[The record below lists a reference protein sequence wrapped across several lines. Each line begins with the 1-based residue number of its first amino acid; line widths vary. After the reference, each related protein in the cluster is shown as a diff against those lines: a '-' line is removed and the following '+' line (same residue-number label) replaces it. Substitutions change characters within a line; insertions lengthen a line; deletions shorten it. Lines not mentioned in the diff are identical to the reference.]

1 MGDEMISVGVVG
13 YSNDKKFDHEIAK
26 TLMVAAFK
34 NVMASFDTEDI
45 EVVSGWTSSG
55 IPKIAYDMAKK
66 YKFSTV
72 GLSAKEA
79 EEYETYDV
87 DKVIIEGEK
96 FGDES
101 EKFIDY
107 IDCLIRVGGGEQ
119 SMNETKMAKAKGLEV
134 FEYDLLDL
142 SKK

>member
-1 MGDEMISVGVVG
+1 MGGKMISVGVVG

-26 TLMVAAFK
+26 TLMAAAFK

-45 EVVSGWTSSG
+45 EIVSGWTSSG

-107 IDCLIRVGGGEQ
+107 IDCLIRVGGGDQ
-119 SMNETKMAKAKGLEV
+119 SMNETKMAKEKGLEV